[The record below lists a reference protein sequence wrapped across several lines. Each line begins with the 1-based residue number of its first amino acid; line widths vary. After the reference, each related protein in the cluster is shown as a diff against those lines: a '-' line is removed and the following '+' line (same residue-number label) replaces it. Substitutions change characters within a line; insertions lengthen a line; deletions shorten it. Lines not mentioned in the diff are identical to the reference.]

1 MLDLLGP
8 GYYVW
13 KRAPFGRRKCKAH
26 LASHFELLSY
36 FNKIPLIIARLVFVQ
51 KTFSMDLI
59 SERDVVGVKGK
70 GLMFDRIYV
79 SNILGFTFGS
89 NVAYEKFRYIHGL
102 PRDKLSKT
110 NWGEHLEVVISSFK
124 VFISLLYRRMVLY
137 SWVGGVY
144 YRREFYVWDLG
155 GLSCLFLARQFV
167 FSGRESHHRNFT
179 VYKYSKFI
187 CKQIYTVLHYFNEQ
201 FTRKRRNKTS
211 QDYISQNSNNR
222 PLELVLAF
230 SSILLE
236 IQKLS

>member
-13 KRAPFGRRKCKAH
+13 KRTPFGRRKCKAH

-36 FNKIPLIIARLVFVQ
+36 FNKIPLIIAKLVFVQ

-59 SERDVVGVKGK
+59 SERDIVGVKGK

-110 NWGEHLEVVISSFK
+110 NWGEHLEVVISSLRYLNLSYIGAWSYIRGWGE
-124 VFISLLYRRMVLY
+124 FIIGGNFTSEIWGAYLVYFWLDSSYFRVGRAIIGILQYINIQSLFANRYI
-137 SWVGGVY
+137 
-144 YRREFYVWDLG
+144 
-155 GLSCLFLARQFV
+155 QFCIILM
-167 FSGRESHHRNFT
+167 SNLHEKEGTKHHRIT
-179 VYKYSKFI
+179 Y
-187 CKQIYTVLHYFNEQ
+187 
-201 FTRKRRNKTS
+201 RKIRIIGPWN
-211 QDYISQNSNNR
+211 
-222 PLELVLAF
+222 
-230 SSILLE
+230 
-236 IQKLS
+236 